1 MILTWFGCGRSPVAP
16 GTVGSLGALP
26 FAWIILDL
34 DGPTGLL
41 MMAGLLF
48 ICGWLCAEMD
58 MPGHDS
64 DPSWIVVDEVVGMW
78 IAAAAAPL
86 SLLWFGIAFLLF
98 RFFDI
103 LKPWPVGWADR
114 KVGGGM
120 GVMLDDVFAGIYAA
134 VIIVVARLAL

>member
-1 MILTWFGCGRSPVAP
+1 MSRL
-16 GTVGSLGALP
+16 
-26 FAWIILDL
+26 
-34 DGPTGLL
+34 
-41 MMAGLLF
+41 
-48 ICGWLCAEMD
+48 
-58 MPGHDS
+58 

-120 GVMLDDVFAGIYAA
+120 GVMLDDVFAGLYAA
-134 VIIVVARLAL
+134 VIILVARFAL